1 MDLLNQLNLVRDNI
15 VVVEPEEEDYN
26 IVKNCRRSADKRKM
40 DRSSRPT
47 VFSRIVSVRFF
58 FDEPPLSDGRLFRHP
73 YHLHAAGP
81 TIL

>member
-47 VFSRIVSVRFF
+47 VFPASSASDFS
-58 FDEPPLSDGRLFRHP
+58 LSNLR
-73 YHLHAAGP
+73 
-81 TIL
+81 